1 MKIYVK
7 YEKAYRASLVEI
19 RGARERLF
27 NNLSKVEYLRPIP
40 SQANYIMCEVISGC
54 ARDIC
59 EKALKENILIKDLSN
74 KINGEQFIRIAVR
87 NDEDNEVLIN
97 TLMKI
102 RRYIP
107 NSV

>member
-1 MKIYVK
+1 
-7 YEKAYRASLVEI
+7 
-19 RGARERLF
+19 
-27 NNLSKVEYLRPIP
+27 
-40 SQANYIMCEVISGC
+40 MCEVISGW

-59 EKALKENILIKDLSN
+59 EKALKKNLLIKDLSS
-74 KINGEQFIRIAVR
+74 KMNGEQYIRIAVR
-87 NDEDNEVLIN
+87 NDEDNKELIN